1 VNVTSSAKGSQK
13 NGTKQKEAIEVDVQK
28 IFLSPPRSVFERAV
42 LLGTLVVTFM
52 IFFGPLQF
60 SSVSPTEAVLTA
72 MLPAVSLSW
81 GWMVWLRYRFRKSE
95 YRKIKS

>member
-1 VNVTSSAKGSQK
+1 VS
-13 NGTKQKEAIEVDVQK
+13 
-28 IFLSPPRSVFERAV
+28 LS
-42 LLGTLVVTFM
+42 L
-52 IFFGPLQF
+52 LQF

-72 MLPAVSLSW
+72 MLPAASLSW